1 MIRQSTIN
9 RRRLLHGAALASVAS
24 ISGRLGSGAPRADG
38 EGGEAGGCVTDVGNI
53 RVGHF
58 TDTRRPTGCTVVL
71 FPRGAVGGVDVRGS
85 SPGTRDT
92 ELLQPTNTVE
102 RVNGFVLSGGSA
114 FGLETASGVMR
125 YLEENGQGYR
135 MGSVVVPI
143 VPTAILFDLN
153 VGDGKIR
160 PDANAGYIACLNASD
175 SYVRE
180 GNVGAG
186 AGATIGKFFGF
197 RSAMKAGIGT
207 ASIRVGDTDLMV
219 GAIVA
224 VNGAGD
230 VIGRNGRII
239 AGALTEDGAQFR
251 DTTAQVIAGTLLK
264 GHREH
269 TRPGMNTTIGV
280 VATNAVMTKTEMTKV
295 AQMAHDGMA
304 RSISPVHTAAD
315 GDALFAAATG
325 SGKTKADVTTIGVAA
340 AEAVARAIRRAVF
353 TATGVPGYPAH
364 RDLPAGLRESA

>member
-1 MIRQSTIN
+1 MIKQSRFD
-9 RRRLLHGAALASVAS
+9 RRRLLRGAALASVAS
-24 ISGRLGSGAPRADG
+24 ISGRLGSAAPGVDG
-38 EGGEAGGCVTDVGNI
+38 ENREAGGCITDVGNI

-85 SPGTRDT
+85 APGTRDT

-102 RVNGFVLSGGSA
+102 RVNAFVLSGGSA
-114 FGLETASGVMR
+114 YGLEAATGVMR

-135 MGSVVVPI
+135 MGSLVVPI

-153 VGDGKIR
+153 VGDGKVR
-160 PDANAGYIACLNASD
+160 PDANSGYAACQSASD
-175 SYVRE
+175 SYIRE

-186 AGATIGKFFGF
+186 AGATVGKFFGF
-197 RSAMKAGIGT
+197 RSAMKSGIGT
-207 ASIRVGDTDLMV
+207 ASIRVGETDLVV

-230 VIGRNGRII
+230 VIGRNGRIV
-239 AGALTEDGAQFR
+239 AGALTADGAQFR
-251 DTTAQVIAGTLLK
+251 DTTAQVIAGTLLA
-264 GHREH
+264 GHQEH

-280 VATNAVMTKTEMTKV
+280 VATNAAMTKTEMTKV

-315 GDALFAAATG
+315 GDAIFTAATG
-325 SGKTKADVTTIGVAA
+325 TGRTKADVTTIGVVA

-353 TATGVPGYPAH
+353 TATSVPGYPAH
-364 RDLPAGLRESA
+364 RDLPPGLRESA